1 MTPTYD
7 NMSREERRTLHGV
20 VISVIAGQL
29 LAPFMH
35 SGVAVMLP
43 SIARELHAS
52 GAQLGLVGTV
62 YCLALAIFHLVMG
75 RAGDQWG
82 RKRVCLCGMLLLTS
96 AVTATVFCP
105 GIETV
110 IGLRFLQ
117 GMGTA
122 TVNTCALTMMVACSP
137 PNLRGR
143 IFGLTMTSVY
153 LGLAVGPVVGGY
165 MDTTFGWRSLFGVLG
180 GVGAFSC
187 IVMSVFVRREWKEKP
202 EAPYDWTGL
211 CLFAGGM
218 TAFVMGTV
226 GPVPPAVAPFCAGA
240 GLLGIVLFGMHQTRL
255 TSTEPLLDVKHLL
268 HNRVFVLSNIASL
281 AMFSSLF
288 AITFFFSLYLQYV
301 KGYSARDAGFVLF
314 AEPLAQLAF
323 TAIAGVMADKHG
335 AERIALIGAGVGAVS
350 LGLGTFLD
358 AGSALWQL
366 YLILCLNGLSIALFS
381 APNTVV
387 IMGSVA
393 PQHMSQASGLVGT
406 VRTMGMLC
414 SMMIATG
421 LVRWHIGDAPISSGN
436 IPDLLA
442 AMHQAFFM
450 FAAMCTISILCSV
463 GRMKR

>member
-43 SIARELHAS
+43 SIGRELHAS

-75 RAGDQWG
+75 RAGDKWG

-202 EAPYDWTGL
+202 EAPYD
-211 CLFAGGM
+211 
-218 TAFVMGTV
+218 
-226 GPVPPAVAPFCAGA
+226 
-240 GLLGIVLFGMHQTRL
+240 
-255 TSTEPLLDVKHLL
+255 
-268 HNRVFVLSNIASL
+268 
-281 AMFSSLF
+281 
-288 AITFFFSLYLQYV
+288 
-301 KGYSARDAGFVLF
+301 
-314 AEPLAQLAF
+314 
-323 TAIAGVMADKHG
+323 
-335 AERIALIGAGVGAVS
+335 
-350 LGLGTFLD
+350 
-358 AGSALWQL
+358 
-366 YLILCLNGLSIALFS
+366 
-381 APNTVV
+381 
-387 IMGSVA
+387 
-393 PQHMSQASGLVGT
+393 
-406 VRTMGMLC
+406 
-414 SMMIATG
+414 
-421 LVRWHIGDAPISSGN
+421 
-436 IPDLLA
+436 
-442 AMHQAFFM
+442 
-450 FAAMCTISILCSV
+450 
-463 GRMKR
+463 

>member
-43 SIARELHAS
+43 SIGRELHAS

-62 YCLALAIFHLVMG
+62 YYLALAIFHLVMG
-75 RAGDQWG
+75 RAGDKWG

-153 LGLAVGPVVGGY
+153 LGLA
-165 MDTTFGWRSLFGVLG
+165 
-180 GVGAFSC
+180 
-187 IVMSVFVRREWKEKP
+187 
-202 EAPYDWTGL
+202 
-211 CLFAGGM
+211 
-218 TAFVMGTV
+218 V

>member
-43 SIARELHAS
+43 SIGRELHAS

-75 RAGDQWG
+75 RAGDKWG

-240 GLLGIVLFGMHQTRL
+240 GLLGIVLF
-255 TSTEPLLDVKHLL
+255 
-268 HNRVFVLSNIASL
+268 
-281 AMFSSLF
+281 
-288 AITFFFSLYLQYV
+288 
-301 KGYSARDAGFVLF
+301 

-406 VRTMGMLC
+406 VRTMGMLG

>member
-43 SIARELHAS
+43 SIGRELHAS

-75 RAGDQWG
+75 RAGDKWG

-202 EAPYDWTGL
+202 EAPYDWAGL

-314 AEPLAQLAF
+314 AEPLAGLFSLSGTTHEMCVACMR
-323 TAIAGVMADKHG
+323 T
-335 AERIALIGAGVGAVS
+335 VS
-350 LGLGTFLD
+350 LGFLPAGLCIAFQGVFQALGRGVESLIISVFRQVLLVLPPVW
-358 AGSALWQL
+358 ALSQLVTGAENVSLVWWPLALGEAATLAVALVL
-366 YLILCLNGLSIALFS
+366 YLVNG
-381 APNTVV
+381 
-387 IMGSVA
+387 
-393 PQHMSQASGLVGT
+393 
-406 VRTMGMLC
+406 RK
-414 SMMIATG
+414 
-421 LVRWHIGDAPISSGN
+421 LVRS
-436 IPDLLA
+436 L
-442 AMHQAFFM
+442 
-450 FAAMCTISILCSV
+450 
-463 GRMKR
+463 

>member
-43 SIARELHAS
+43 SIGRELHAS

-75 RAGDQWG
+75 RAGDKWG

-117 GMGTA
+117 GMETA

-202 EAPYDWTGL
+202 EAPYDWAGL

-226 GPVPPAVAPFCAGA
+226 GPVPPAVAPLCAGA

-281 AMFSSLF
+281 PCSVPFSPSP
-288 AITFFFSLYLQYV
+288 S
-301 KGYSARDAGFVLF
+301 
-314 AEPLAQLAF
+314 
-323 TAIAGVMADKHG
+323 
-335 AERIALIGAGVGAVS
+335 
-350 LGLGTFLD
+350 
-358 AGSALWQL
+358 
-366 YLILCLNGLSIALFS
+366 FS
-381 APNTVV
+381 ACICNTSKATAPGMRASCCLPNRWPSWRSRPSPVSWPT
-387 IMGSVA
+387 STA
-393 PQHMSQASGLVGT
+393 PSAS
-406 VRTMGMLC
+406 
-414 SMMIATG
+414 
-421 LVRWHIGDAPISSGN
+421 P
-436 IPDLLA
+436 
-442 AMHQAFFM
+442 
-450 FAAMCTISILCSV
+450 
-463 GRMKR
+463 